1 MIMRNTFIN
10 LLIGS
15 LLLSTVGCKDFLD
28 LDPVSQIPG
37 DMAITSERDL
47 QNLVVSMYNG
57 IQSGSLYGSDLQL
70 YGDLMVDDTQVEES
84 QLSNFGT
91 REIYQRASSIQ
102 LGLLRSTWSTAY
114 RQINAANTVIR
125 TIDHNVLGE
134 ALAPNKKDQFRAEAL
149 FIRAF
154 CHFELVRFWALPY
167 NVDARGSNDQMGI
180 PYRTEAT
187 VSLDQDFN
195 LARHSVEQVYR
206 MALQD
211 LDQAEAFFVLAGM
224 TSSIHRSSERAANAL
239 KARIKFM
246 SGDYIGASTEADKV
260 INDNQFTLFDSA
272 DGDPLLIPFQTEG
285 FKRPRQVIFQ
295 LVFTTFDHGLSGPY
309 SQLNNLPVFKS
320 ADNDF
325 AASFNPNDQRLTKWF
340 LRNPLTGKAR
350 IKKYDKPQEVEF
362 RNLPVIRLAEMHL
375 IRAEANMSPGGNG
388 NGSDALESYN
398 LVRKRAFG
406 TNHIEETS
414 TNQLLEKIQFER
426 RWEMCFENDRYHNAK
441 RMKANL
447 RDDVLYNDASLIFK
461 IPQEEIAGNDL
472 IIQNP

>member
-1 MIMRNTFIN
+1 MIMRQTFIN
-10 LLIGS
+10 ILIGCLLIS
-15 LLLSTVGCKDFLD
+15 SVGCEDFLD
-28 LDPVSQIPG
+28 LDPVNQIPG

-57 IQSGSLYGSDLQL
+57 IQGGSLYGSDLHL
-70 YGDLMVDDTQVEES
+70 YGDLMADDTQVEES

-91 REIYQRASSIQ
+91 REIYQRSSSIQ

-114 RQINAANTVIR
+114 RQINAANTVIK
-125 TIDHNVLGE
+125 TIDDNVLGDD
-134 ALAPNKKDQFRAEAL
+134 LTPDKKDQFKAEAL

-167 NVDARGSNDQMGI
+167 DVDARGSNNQLGV

-187 VSLDQDFN
+187 TSLDQDLN
-195 LARHSVEQVYR
+195 LARHSVEQVYA

-211 LDQAEAFFVLAGM
+211 LDNAENLFALAGM
-224 TSSIHRSSERAANAL
+224 TTSVHRASERAASAL

-246 SGDYIGASTEADKV
+246 SGDYIGASDEATKV
-260 INDNQFTLFDSA
+260 INDNQFSLFDST
-272 DGDPLLIPFQTEG
+272 DGDPLLVPFQTEG

-295 LVFTTFDHGLSGPY
+295 LVYTTFDHGLSGSY
-309 SQLNNLPVFKS
+309 SQLNNLPVFKY
-320 ADNDF
+320 ADADM
-325 AASFNPNDQRLTKWF
+325 AETINPNDRRLTKWF
-340 LRNPLTGKAR
+340 LRNPLTGNTR
-350 IKKYDKPQEVEF
+350 IKKYDRPTDIEF

-388 NGSDALESYN
+388 NTTDALESYN

-414 TNQLLEKIQFER
+414 TDLLLEKIRFER

-441 RMKANL
+441 RMKSDL
-447 RDDVLYNDASLIFK
+447 RDGIPYSDPSFIFK

-472 IIQNP
+472 IVQNP

>member
-309 SQLNNLPVFKS
+309 SQLNNLPV
-320 ADNDF
+320 
-325 AASFNPNDQRLTKWF
+325 
-340 LRNPLTGKAR
+340 
-350 IKKYDKPQEVEF
+350 
-362 RNLPVIRLAEMHL
+362 
-375 IRAEANMSPGGNG
+375 
-388 NGSDALESYN
+388 
-398 LVRKRAFG
+398 
-406 TNHIEETS
+406 
-414 TNQLLEKIQFER
+414 
-426 RWEMCFENDRYHNAK
+426 
-441 RMKANL
+441 
-447 RDDVLYNDASLIFK
+447 
-461 IPQEEIAGNDL
+461 
-472 IIQNP
+472 